1 MKYILILEDDADLAA
16 GMEMA
21 LMSDDFSF
29 TICSTIKEAEEK
41 FRQQTFDLL
50 ILDVN
55 LPDGD
60 GLSFARRVRKKGNL
74 PVIFL
79 TAKDMDE
86 DVMRGF
92 ETGADDYVTKP
103 FNVQILIQRV
113 RAVLGRYRAGTGGNG
128 NGKTMVRTGN
138 LEIDFDSWMV
148 RKNGEE
154 LILTPTEFRLLKKFC
169 ENQGIVLTREILMEE
184 LWDREGN
191 YVDEHTLTIFISRLR
206 SKIAD
211 DTYTYIKTIYG
222 TGYKWIGD

>member
-1 MKYILILEDDADLAA
+1 MQPEAENKADKNKAA
-16 GMEMA
+16 GNKKRKI
-21 LMSDDFSF
+21 DGG
-29 TICSTIKEAEEK
+29 EK
-41 FRQQTFDLL
+41 Q
-50 ILDVN
+50 I
-55 LPDGD
+55 
-60 GLSFARRVRKKGNL
+60 
-74 PVIFL
+74 
-79 TAKDMDE
+79 
-86 DVMRGF
+86 RG
-92 ETGADDYVTKP
+92 
-103 FNVQILIQRV
+103 QI
-113 RAVLGRYRAGTGGNG
+113 G